1 MVGTIILK
9 AGSVR
14 LPFSPLM
21 YIVKQTGD
29 AWTPVWKSLK
39 IRDSLCCSC

>member
-9 AGSVR
+9 VQSVCC
-14 LPFSPLM
+14 PFSPLM

-29 AWTPVWKSLK
+29 TWTPVWKSLK
-39 IRDSLCCSC
+39 IHDSLCCSC